1 MVSMIDRQMSLI
13 RKFYNEMQL
22 FKMDTFLYWLKIMF
36 HLNELGV

>member
-22 FKMDTFLYWLKIMF
+22 FKMDTFLYWSKIMF
-36 HLNELGV
+36 HLNELGL